1 MKTTGRKTVKG
12 DKVSAPKAVKAT
24 SSKTT
29 SEASPAED
37 EPAAKPAA
45 AKPAAMT
52 SATPTSRSAPT
63 HEEIAL
69 RSYELYLAR
78 GSIDGHAE
86 DDWARAEAELQGR

>member
-1 MKTTGRKTVKG
+1 VKG

-24 SSKTT
+24 SSKT
-29 SEASPAED
+29 AE
-37 EPAAKPAA
+37 

-52 SATPTSRSAPT
+52 SATVPASKPMSRSAPT
-63 HEEIAL
+63 HEEIAM

-86 DDWARAEAELQGR
+86 DDWARAEAELQSR

>member
-1 MKTTGRKTVKG
+1 MKG

-29 SEASPAED
+29 DEAKPA
-37 EPAAKPAA
+37 AAKPAA
-45 AKPAAMT
+45 AKPAAMM
-52 SATPTSRSAPT
+52 SASVPASKSPPT
-63 HEEIAL
+63 HEEIAQ

-86 DDWARAEAELQGR
+86 EDWSRAEAELQPR

>member
-1 MKTTGRKTVKG
+1 MKG

-24 SSKTT
+24 SSKTA
-29 SEASPAED
+29 EASPA
-37 EPAAKPAA
+37 AAKTEAVTA
-45 AKPAAMT
+45 TKTAVTSSTVLASKPSSKSM
-52 SATPTSRSAPT
+52 PT

-86 DDWARAEAELQGR
+86 DDWARAEAELQSR

>member
-1 MKTTGRKTVKG
+1 MKGE
-12 DKVSAPKAVKAT
+12 KVSAPKAVKAT

-29 SEASPAED
+29 D
-37 EPAAKPAA
+37 AANPAA

-52 SATPTSRSAPT
+52 SATVSKSISAPT
-63 HEEIAL
+63 HEEIAQ

-86 DDWARAEAELQGR
+86 DDWARAEAELRSR

>member
-12 DKVSAPKAVKAT
+12 DKVSAPKAVKAA
-24 SSKTT
+24 SSKTA
-29 SEASPAED
+29 EAKPAE
-37 EPAAKPAA
+37 AKPAA
-45 AKPAAMT
+45 TT
-52 SATPTSRSAPT
+52 SASAPASKPMSKSAPT

-86 DDWARAEAELQGR
+86 DDWARAEAELQRR